1 MGTLRRTS
9 ETGETTAGPS
19 AATDPADTVW
29 APSAGAYLTDG
40 SARFRVAD
48 TLVDKVGGNLFL
60 ELEDCT
66 TLEIVLCPARSV
78 TDLALRPV
86 RPASTS

>member
-1 MGTLRRTS
+1 MGTLRQTS
-9 ETGETTAGPS
+9 ETGEPAAGPT
-19 AATDPADTVW
+19 AATGRADTVW

-40 SARFRVAD
+40 SVLFRVAD

-78 TDLALRPV
+78 TELALHPIT
-86 RPASTS
+86 PASTS